1 MDPTAAATPVLPQ
14 SGTMA
19 EALKGF
25 TLIGGD
31 WVLWILVF
39 ASVLSVTVM
48 IERLIYFWRN
58 RTPVE
63 RFIEPFAERLNRGDI
78 KGAAALADVT
88 KGAEARIAKVA
99 LANFDEGEQAVEQMM
114 ASRKVTERLR
124 FERYLMVN
132 ASGSPTYPNPI
143 TPTVAWSEAS
153 RCFKSS
159 PLLMSLGPP
168 AFPCSRSAP
177 VCLKNVAARNR
188 RVFALRPSIRGFLRR
203 PRTLIASESAELVDF
218 GAPWRSTEL
227 TGRRRCTAKRPSGSS
242 VPRSGSARMAR

>member
-1 MDPTAAATPVLPQ
+1 MDPTAAATPVLPH

-31 WVLWILVF
+31 WVLWILIF

-78 KGAAALADVT
+78 NGAAALADVT

-99 LANFDEGEQAVEQMM
+99 LANFNEGEQAVEQMM
-114 ASRKVTERLR
+114 ASRKVAERLR
-124 FERYLMVN
+124 FERYLMILGTMGNN
-132 ASGSPTYPNPI
+132 APFFGLFGTVLGIIKAFHELGQAGNNAAGATTVMSGI
-143 TPTVAWSEAS
+143 SEALVATAMGLLVAIPAVIAYNYFIKKVKEFAANAETVE
-153 RCFKSS
+153 RIILAHLKAS
-159 PLLMSLGPP
+159 PHVES
-168 AFPCSRSAP
+168 CVR
-177 VCLKNVAARNR
+177 
-188 RVFALRPSIRGFLRR
+188 ALREN
-203 PRTLIASESAELVDF
+203 A
-218 GAPWRSTEL
+218 
-227 TGRRRCTAKRPSGSS
+227 
-242 VPRSGSARMAR
+242 

>member
-14 SGTMA
+14 SGTLA

-124 FERYLMVN
+124 FERYLMILGTMGNN
-132 ASGSPTYPNPI
+132 APFFGLFGTVLGIIKAFHELGQAGNNAAGATTVMSGI
-143 TPTVAWSEAS
+143 SEALVATAMGLLVAIPAVIAYNYFIKKVKEFAANAETVE
-153 RCFKSS
+153 RIILAHLRAS
-159 PLLMSLGPP
+159 PHVEP
-168 AFPCSRSAP
+168 
-177 VCLKNVAARNR
+177 
-188 RVFALRPSIRGFLRR
+188 RVRAVREN
-203 PRTLIASESAELVDF
+203 A
-218 GAPWRSTEL
+218 
-227 TGRRRCTAKRPSGSS
+227 
-242 VPRSGSARMAR
+242 

>member
-1 MDPTAAATPVLPQ
+1 MDPTAAATPVLPH

-78 KGAAALADVT
+78 NGAAALADVT

-99 LANFDEGEQAVEQMM
+99 LTNFNEGEQAVEQMM
-114 ASRKVTERLR
+114 ASRKVAERLR
-124 FERYLMVN
+124 FERYLMILGTMGNN
-132 ASGSPTYPNPI
+132 APFFGLFGTVLGIIKAFHELGQAGNNAAGATTVMSGI
-143 TPTVAWSEAS
+143 SEALVATAMGLLVAIPAVIAYNYFS
-153 RCFKSS
+153 KKVKEFAANAETVERIILAHLKAS
-159 PLLMSLGPP
+159 PHVEP
-168 AFPCSRSAP
+168 
-177 VCLKNVAARNR
+177 
-188 RVFALRPSIRGFLRR
+188 RVRAVREN
-203 PRTLIASESAELVDF
+203 A
-218 GAPWRSTEL
+218 
-227 TGRRRCTAKRPSGSS
+227 
-242 VPRSGSARMAR
+242 

>member
-1 MDPTAAATPVLPQ
+1 MDPTAAANPVLPH

-31 WVLWILVF
+31 WVLWILIF

-78 KGAAALADVT
+78 NGAAALADVT

-114 ASRKVTERLR
+114 ASRKVAERLR
-124 FERYLMVN
+124 FERYLMILGTMGNN
-132 ASGSPTYPNPI
+132 APFFGLFGTVLGIIKAFHELGQAGNNATGATGVMSGI
-143 TPTVAWSEAS
+143 SEALVATAMG
-153 RCFKSS
+153 
-159 PLLMSLGPP
+159 LLVAIP
-168 AFPCSRSAP
+168 AVIAYNYFSKKVKEFAANAETVERIILAH
-177 VCLKNVAARNR
+177 LKDNPHVEP
-188 RVFALRPSIRGFLRR
+188 RVRAVREN
-203 PRTLIASESAELVDF
+203 A
-218 GAPWRSTEL
+218 
-227 TGRRRCTAKRPSGSS
+227 
-242 VPRSGSARMAR
+242 

>member
-31 WVLWILVF
+31 WVLWILIF

-63 RFIEPFAERLNRGDI
+63 RFIEPFAERLNRDDI
-78 KGAAALADVT
+78 NGAAALADVT

-99 LANFDEGEQAVEQMM
+99 LANFNEGEQAVEQMM
-114 ASRKVTERLR
+114 ASRKVAERLR
-124 FERYLMVN
+124 FERYLMILGTMGNN
-132 ASGSPTYPNPI
+132 APFFGLFGTVLGIIKAFHELGQAGNNAAGATAVMSGI
-143 TPTVAWSEAS
+143 SEALVATAMGLLVAIPAVIAYNYFS
-153 RCFKSS
+153 KKVKEFAANAETVERIILAHLRAS
-159 PLLMSLGPP
+159 PHVEP
-168 AFPCSRSAP
+168 
-177 VCLKNVAARNR
+177 
-188 RVFALRPSIRGFLRR
+188 RVRAVREN
-203 PRTLIASESAELVDF
+203 A
-218 GAPWRSTEL
+218 
-227 TGRRRCTAKRPSGSS
+227 
-242 VPRSGSARMAR
+242 

>member
-1 MDPTAAATPVLPQ
+1 MDPTAAATPVLPH

-31 WVLWILVF
+31 WVLWILIF

-78 KGAAALADVT
+78 NGAAALADVT

-99 LANFDEGEQAVEQMM
+99 LANFNEGEQAVEQMM
-114 ASRKVTERLR
+114 ASRKVAERLR
-124 FERYLMVN
+124 FERYLMILGTMGNN
-132 ASGSPTYPNPI
+132 APFFGLFGTVLGIIKAFHELGQAGNNTAGATTVMSGI
-143 TPTVAWSEAS
+143 SEALVATAMGLLVAIPAVIAYNYFS
-153 RCFKSS
+153 KKVKEFAANAETVERIILAHLRAS
-159 PLLMSLGPP
+159 PHVEP
-168 AFPCSRSAP
+168 
-177 VCLKNVAARNR
+177 
-188 RVFALRPSIRGFLRR
+188 RVRAVREN
-203 PRTLIASESAELVDF
+203 A
-218 GAPWRSTEL
+218 
-227 TGRRRCTAKRPSGSS
+227 
-242 VPRSGSARMAR
+242 